1 MIDTYS
7 GRGKVIKMKNSGI
20 IKIYKNKQVR
30 LYKVDGL
37 RTVTKKLKNGKEF
50 KAIEPNL
57 IELVLG

>member
-1 MIDTYS
+1 
-7 GRGKVIKMKNSGI
+7 MKNGI

-37 RTVTKKLKNGKEF
+37 RTVTKTLKNGKEF